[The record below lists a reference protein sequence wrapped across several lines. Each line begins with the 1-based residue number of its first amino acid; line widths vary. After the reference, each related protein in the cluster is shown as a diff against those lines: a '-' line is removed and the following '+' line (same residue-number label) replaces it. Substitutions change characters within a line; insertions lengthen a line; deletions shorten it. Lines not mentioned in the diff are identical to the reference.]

1 MDKAIQNF
9 RDPNT
14 GFFLLVIAT
23 LAFVGSFC
31 FALAKATGGAKFEP
45 VEQLLLALAIAGG
58 IYLVQKARRFRE
70 Q

>member
-1 MDKAIQNF
+1 MDKTIQNF

-14 GFFLLVIAT
+14 GFFLLVLAT

-31 FALAKATGGAKFEP
+31 FALAKATGGAKFDPE
-45 VEQLLLALAIAGG
+45 EQLLLVLAIGVG
-58 IYLVQKARRFRE
+58 IYFVQKARRLRE